1 MENKI
6 VNVLERN
13 LCINEEKYKGSDIIL
28 DLYEDREQT
37 ILNIISNIPVIEKC
51 NNEIYKL
58 EERECK
64 GYLEDYEDLIF
75 SRMLDCS
82 QHLYKLGICDG
93 VKIFS
98 EGIEAIDNS
107 NLLNENEVN
116 KGVIDKILTNR
127 VKEVLKTILDD
138 AEIKKYYKQLVK
150 MEEKIKKVYK
160 EFPAMLKMYEQIK
173 RLTHK
178 REIIYNEAI
187 YKYGIYEILKII
199 SQRNYSKKR
208 RESKDDG

>member
-1 MENKI
+1 
-6 VNVLERN
+6 
-13 LCINEEKYKGSDIIL
+13 
-28 DLYEDREQT
+28 
-37 ILNIISNIPVIEKC
+37 
-51 NNEIYKL
+51 
-58 EERECK
+58 
-64 GYLEDYEDLIF
+64 
-75 SRMLDCS
+75 MLDCS